1 MTEKAAIFHTKRRA
15 FIILPD
21 IGLLVAPRN
30 YNISHEQMLK
40 KLGLSQDDILNFLTI
55 YPRGYF
61 MDGELCIYQGYDM
74 IPGVKW
80 VLTNDGKKIVQQYI
94 TDLRAIFNLNDKT
107 QVYTGVIVGEIGEV
121 WKKIN
126 MVQLKTLENG
136 NIVM

>member
-1 MTEKAAIFHTKRRA
+1 MTEKAATFHTKRRA

-94 TDLRAIFNLNDKT
+94 TDLRAIFNLNDET